1 MPEPVAYGRSA
12 ASTFALMGRYVVVLP
27 LEPLALGDGYPLKTW
42 PLHLTVAPTFVID
55 NPLQTAVSAIA
66 PVFAFQRPLMLRAG
80 HDEGFGRS
88 ETIPVTVVQ
97 RTIELE
103 LLHERLVRE
112 LTAVAAEFDDPHF
125 TGAGYRAHV
134 TMNRTERIHHGD
146 TLHLRQ
152 AAIVDMEP
160 DGDERLR
167 NVVWE
172 QHLRLPG

>member
-1 MPEPVAYGRSA
+1 
-12 ASTFALMGRYVVVLP
+12 MGRYVVVLP

-97 RTIELE
+97 QTIELE

-134 TMNRTERIHHGD
+134 TMNAQNAFTTVTRCTSDRPRSSTWCPTATNGCATSSGSNISDCQDEPQVPDIVGADIGD
-146 TLHLRQ
+146 P
-152 AAIVDMEP
+152 A
-160 DGDERLR
+160 
-167 NVVWE
+167 
-172 QHLRLPG
+172 